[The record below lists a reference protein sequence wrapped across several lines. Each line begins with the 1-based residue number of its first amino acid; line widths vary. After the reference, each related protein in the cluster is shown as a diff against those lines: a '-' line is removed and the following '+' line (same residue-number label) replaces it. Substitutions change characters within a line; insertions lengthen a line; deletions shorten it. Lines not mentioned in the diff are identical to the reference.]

1 MSNKKPNIKADTLK
15 KGIEHIADSGKQLAK
30 GASRSV
36 INIKD
41 PDSHFYI
48 GRPSTTSF
56 IDMVEGAVKGKDLML
71 LKKSYR
77 TKEER
82 ADDEGGFLAHID
94 DPQTALPFIID
105 DQSPR
110 QNAKFMANSVAL
122 AIDAVTALQSYKR
135 DNPYN
140 TGYIKIKD
148 LAMYIKRYANDIKTK
163 GSLRPKYRNMLLNGL
178 TIAQLMGA
186 DYLVDK
192 NKDTGQ
198 KKYHRVYLIDRMT
211 DYETNKNGDVLAV
224 KTDFTTEYKAS
235 LTYNLGVIT
244 DGIQNLDTPEIK
256 LLATYISD
264 RQIAKLDDTVAGKPI
279 PFTADTLC
287 SKACIV
293 DQTITNRYKTLTKML
308 NELEADSTILAVG
321 KWTNKAKSKSITG
334 YIRDSQT
341 IYIHPTKALQNSY
354 ITKERSKAERAGH
367 KAEQD
372 ARLKALKKYAK
383 GYTDLDVLANE
394 MSITRPELDEL
405 LAGQAVITDLLLGR
419 IDIDLVV
426 K

>member
-15 KGIEHIADSGKQLAK
+15 QGIEHIADSSKQLTK

-41 PDSHFYI
+41 PDKHFYI

-71 LKKSYR
+71 LKRSYR
-77 TKEER
+77 NKDEL
-82 ADDEGGFLAHID
+82 ADEGGFLAHIA
-94 DPQTALPFIID
+94 DPQTALPFISD
-105 DQSPR
+105 EHSPR
-110 QNAKFMANSVAL
+110 ENAKFMANSVAL
-122 AIDAVTALQSYKR
+122 AVDAVTALLNYQQ
-135 DNPYN
+135 DNPAD
-140 TGYIKIKD
+140 TGYIKVKD

-163 GSLRPKYRNMLLNGL
+163 GSLRPKYRNMILNGL

-192 NKDTGQ
+192 NKRTGLS
-198 KKYHRVYLIDRMT
+198 KYHRVYLIDRIT
-211 DYETNKNGDVLAV
+211 DYETNKKGDIVAI
-224 KTDFTTEYKAS
+224 KTDFTAEYKAS
-235 LTYNLGVIT
+235 LSYNLGVIT
-244 DGIQNLDTPEIK
+244 DGIQNLDSPEMK
-256 LLATYISD
+256 LLALYIYD
-264 RQIAKLDDTVAGKPI
+264 RQIAKLSDTVKGKPTTY
-279 PFTADTLC
+279 TADTLC
-287 SKACIV
+287 IKACIT

-308 NELEADSTILAVG
+308 NQLQADNTIICVG
-321 KWTNKAKSKSITG
+321 KWTNKANSKSITG

-383 GYTDLDVLANE
+383 GYTDLNILANE

-405 LAGQAVITDLLLGR
+405 LAGQAVITDLLLRR
-419 IDIDLVV
+419 IDIDLVA